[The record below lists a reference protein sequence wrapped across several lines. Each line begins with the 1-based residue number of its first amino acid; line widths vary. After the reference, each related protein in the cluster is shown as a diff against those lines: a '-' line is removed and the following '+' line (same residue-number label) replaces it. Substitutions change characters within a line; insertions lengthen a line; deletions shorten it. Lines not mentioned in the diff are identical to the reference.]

1 MPDVAIATNQEDAAA
16 AERIV
21 AHHAELTGKLT
32 VLVTAAT
39 QASSAQEARAAR
51 DRLVTWARSELMPHA
66 EAEERSLYRAGGAV
80 AELKVLIP
88 AMVAEHRVIDE
99 LIGTL
104 SKADSPG
111 AIAAAA
117 GGLREVVRVHVD
129 KENEALLPAL
139 VASGAHSVAKLF
151 DEMHEALADSPAEPG
166 KHVCSCGQQDDGAE
180 PELDARSIPH
190 AIRHA
195 TIFGALDTV
204 EPGGALVLLAPH
216 DPVPLLAQLERR
228 SPGAF
233 AVEYLERGPE
243 VWRLR
248 FVRR

>member
-1 MPDVAIATNQEDAAA
+1 GGRPGDEFSRENCSKFGLDGSSRGDLHDDRWRATMPDVAIATNHEDAAA

-99 LIGTL
+99 LIG
-104 SKADSPG
+104 
-111 AIAAAA
+111 
-117 GGLREVVRVHVD
+117 
-129 KENEALLPAL
+129 
-139 VASGAHSVAKLF
+139 
-151 DEMHEALADSPAEPG
+151 
-166 KHVCSCGQQDDGAE
+166 
-180 PELDARSIPH
+180 
-190 AIRHA
+190 
-195 TIFGALDTV
+195 
-204 EPGGALVLLAPH
+204 
-216 DPVPLLAQLERR
+216 
-228 SPGAF
+228 
-233 AVEYLERGPE
+233 
-243 VWRLR
+243 
-248 FVRR
+248 